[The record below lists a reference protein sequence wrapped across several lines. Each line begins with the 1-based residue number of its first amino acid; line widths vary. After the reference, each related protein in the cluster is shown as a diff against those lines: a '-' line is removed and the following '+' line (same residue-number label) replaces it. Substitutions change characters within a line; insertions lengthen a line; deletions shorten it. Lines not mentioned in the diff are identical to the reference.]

1 MSNGTVS
8 LVSPEVAPSRTLGQR
23 LRAAYN
29 HWVSR
34 SLMVGAAATA
44 LDILILL
51 ICVKGF
57 GTANPV
63 GAMVGV
69 IFGSTFTFFANRHF
83 AFRDHKP
90 QLAPQA
96 MKFVLTTF
104 AAMLVHA
111 YLVYLLA
118 DRMTVPVVVA
128 KMIADIAVFSVGQLL
143 VLRYIVFP
151 KGKLAPAPVTQLVM
165 EDAQAGAVV
174 VDEQAPR
181 LQQRA

>member
-1 MSNGTVS
+1 MSSVR
-8 LVSPEVAPSRTLGQR
+8 LVSEAQSPKARTWAEKLKF
-23 LRAAYN
+23 AYD

-51 ICVKGF
+51 ICVKLF
-57 GTANPV
+57 AMANPV

-69 IFGSTFTFFANRHF
+69 VFGSTFTFFANRHF

-111 YLVYLLA
+111 YLVHLLA
-118 DRMTVPVVVA
+118 DRLGLNVVLSKMVA
-128 KMIADIAVFSVGQLL
+128 DVAVFTVGQLF

-151 KGKLAPAPVTQLVM
+151 KLKTKDPQPQ
-165 EDAQAGAVV
+165 AVV
-174 VDEQAPR
+174 AILPVAAAVAEEPAHR
-181 LQQRA
+181 VQQRA

>member
-1 MSNGTVS
+1 MPSSNETSG
-8 LVSPEVAPSRTLGQR
+8 RTLSQK
-23 LRAAYN
+23 LRWAYD

-44 LDILILL
+44 LDIAILL
-51 ICVKGF
+51 ICVKVF
-57 GTANPV
+57 GTSNPV

-69 IFGSTFTFFANRHF
+69 VFGSTFTFFANRHF

-96 MKFVLTTF
+96 LKFVVTTF

-111 YLVYLLA
+111 YLVHVLA
-118 DRMTVPVVVA
+118 DRMGVPVVIA
-128 KMIADIAVFSVGQLL
+128 KMIADVAVFTVGQLL

-151 KGKLAPAPVTQLVM
+151 KLKPAAEPPNEPVRLFM
-165 EDAQAGAVV
+165 EEAQAGAVV
-174 VDEQAPR
+174 VDEQSRPA
-181 LQQRA
+181 QQRA